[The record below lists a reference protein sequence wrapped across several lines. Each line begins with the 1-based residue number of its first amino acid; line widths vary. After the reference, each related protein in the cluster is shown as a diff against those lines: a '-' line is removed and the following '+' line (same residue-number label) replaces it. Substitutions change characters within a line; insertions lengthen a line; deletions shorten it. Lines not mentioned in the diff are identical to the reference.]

1 MAPQA
6 PTQDTSCLLPTRYVY
21 YQVCWGVLKDILS
34 QMTRIP
40 IKDAA
45 NRAQATAAQIGV
57 SGKIAKWCWDFSLNV
72 F

>member
-6 PTQDTSCLLPTRYVY
+6 PTQDTSCLLPTHYVY